1 MIVKVATRWLLW
13 WCTWRPGDQDRPGL
27 QGSFAI
33 FAIFSFLFVIVNGF
47 VVDRLPCC
55 LICESDCLTDN
66 LKRSLNGK
74 DALGFQVGWEDAGLY
89 ECQAGRRREQVKR
102 LLSRKLFYLSCC
114 HWQKYIFVH
123 SFAGLPVRSWNKGWA
138 LPERGNYFARGES
151 VNLTHFHFHF
161 PRGRLSLSLSLC
173 QRESFTFTLPKGSR

>member
-161 PRGRLSLSLSLC
+161 ARGSLSLSHC
-173 QRESFTFTLPKGSR
+173 QKEVGKFH